1 MTYDFK
7 LKPKKSQ
14 VQRIEMHLE
23 TCRQVY
29 SRQVYNYA

>member
-1 MTYDFK
+1 MITMTYDFK

-29 SRQVYNYA
+29 N